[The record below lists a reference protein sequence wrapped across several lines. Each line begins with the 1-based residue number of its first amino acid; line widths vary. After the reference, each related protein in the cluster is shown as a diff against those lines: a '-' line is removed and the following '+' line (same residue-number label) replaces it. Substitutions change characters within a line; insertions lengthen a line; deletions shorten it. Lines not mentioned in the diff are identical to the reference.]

1 MQCSVASRPSM
12 CPWIWSAR
20 RRAHCVLPQAGSP
33 HSPALGHAQWPPW
46 PPCRPLL
53 TPAVPYLLSP
63 TCCPLLSPTCCPLLS
78 PTCCPLLSPTCC
90 PLLCPAIPIFSM
102 SPHLSPVPE
111 VHRPGEN
118 HGLAT
123 PALLTHATVPRLG
136 LFVVIIVISLS
147 PAVPCYFP
155 LLSPASFPLL
165 SPTYE
170 TPEPGFPS
178 PLAFLVGLYYCLT

>member
-1 MQCSVASRPSM
+1 MCAPSGRFASLTCPRSCPMASLAPLPSPPDPC
-12 CPWIWSAR
+12 CP
-20 RRAHCVLPQAGSP
+20 L
-33 HSPALGHAQWPPW
+33 
-46 PPCRPLL
+46 
-53 TPAVPYLLSP
+53 PAVPY
-63 TCCPLLSPTCCPLLS
+63 LLS

>member
-63 TCCPLLSPTCCPLLS
+63 TCCPLL
-78 PTCCPLLSPTCC
+78 
-90 PLLCPAIPIFSM
+90 CPAIPIFSM
-102 SPHLSPVPE
+102 SPHLSPFPE